1 MLDFIG
7 TIVTAALMT
16 VVVNAL
22 VIHLEIGRGAKLA
35 LAGIAGLWIGLA
47 AAASA
52 SGWLTIS
59 HPFPVIGL
67 GRHHYRRFCR
77 AASTYCS

>member
-47 AAASA
+47 AA
-52 SGWLTIS
+52 
-59 HPFPVIGL
+59 HPPPAG
-67 GRHHYRRFCR
+67 
-77 AASTYCS
+77 